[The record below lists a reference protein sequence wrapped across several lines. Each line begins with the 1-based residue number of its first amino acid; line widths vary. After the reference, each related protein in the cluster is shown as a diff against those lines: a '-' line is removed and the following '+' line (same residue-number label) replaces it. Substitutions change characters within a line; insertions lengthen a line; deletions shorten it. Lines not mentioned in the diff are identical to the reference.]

1 MLVILEGLVLAFW
14 LLLVCVVCVASG
26 PAAMVSFYEKDVQ
39 RRVVDLGLATEESV
53 KKAGTLSMLA
63 VFLPQLT
70 VVPALVWLYNG
81 VSGFWDGF
89 LQLAGVYLIAG
100 LFDRL
105 FIDEWWVCRTKV
117 WIIPGTEDLMPYIPR
132 SIKIKKWIG
141 TIVGFTL
148 LAAVIA
154 GIARL
159 IH

>member
-81 VSGFWDGF
+81 VNGFWDGF
-89 LQLAGVYLIAG
+89 LQLAGIYLIAG

-159 IH
+159 VR